1 VAVVAVV
8 AVVVLVVVVAVVVVP
23 RVVLCC
29 ERAWDE
35 NAIVCRKTK
44 SILPVEIL
52 FHRAEGA

>member
-44 SILPVEIL
+44 SNLASGNTLSPS
-52 FHRAEGA
+52 